1 MSSSISSSDRL
12 RGSAGPDTP
21 AAWRRFAVLFA
32 GTAAAVFVL
41 LYGIVL
47 ALDPYDAGR
56 FALIE
61 KRGVPWQWPRTAN
74 ASRGRDPAYDAAVF
88 GNSRV
93 QLLKPET
100 LSAATGAAF
109 VSLIVP
115 GARPREQLVLLDY
128 FRRQHRA
135 PRVVVMGL
143 DGDWCTPNPMQP
155 LYNPF
160 PFWLYSESDLTFLRG
175 LLRYDVLERL
185 QNRIRQFTGRQRM
198 APADGYWNY
207 ERDYEALG
215 YAKVESLR
223 LRLANP
229 APTATENHTG
239 VFPFADRLAD
249 ELAKL
254 PAQTIAVL
262 VRPPTFVTGLP
273 QPGTPAAAS
282 EAACRDAFARV
293 AAARPR
299 TALVDWRTDRPENR
313 AVENYFDHSH
323 YRAGLAELLER
334 DVVAAILRISALAA
348 Q

>member
-1 MSSSISSSDRL
+1 MSSSISSSDRVADRL
-12 RGSAGPDTP
+12 P
-21 AAWRRFAVLFA
+21 AAWARFVAAFV
-32 GTAAAVFVL
+32 GAAAAAFVL
-41 LYGIVL
+41 LFALVL

-56 FALIE
+56 FALVV
-61 KRGVPWQWPRTAN
+61 KRGVPWQGPRTAN
-74 ASRGRDPAYDAAVF
+74 ASRGRDPAYDSAVI

-100 LSAATGAAF
+100 LGAGTGAAF

-115 GARPREQLVLLDY
+115 GTGPREQLVILDY
-128 FRRQHRA
+128 FRRQHRSV
-135 PRVVVMGL
+135 RMVVIGL
-143 DGDWCTPNPMQP
+143 DGDWCTTNPMQP

-185 QNRIRQFTGRQRM
+185 QNRIRQLVGRQKL

-223 LRLANP
+223 QRLHKEG
-229 APTATENHTG
+229 PTAFENHSG
-239 VFPFADRLAD
+239 VFPFAGRLGA

-254 PAQTIAVL
+254 PPQTVAVM
-262 VRPPTFVTGLP
+262 VRPPVFVTGLP
-273 QPGTPAAAS
+273 KPGTLAAS
-282 EAACRDAFARV
+282 ADVACRDAFADV

-299 TALVDWRTDRPENR
+299 TALVDWRVDRPENR
-313 AVENYFDHSH
+313 QAENWFDHTH
-323 YRAGLAELLER
+323 YRVTLAQQLEA
-334 DVVAAILRISALAA
+334 DVLATIRRLSTVAA